1 MATAVETLS
10 NLERR
15 ITVKVPVEPLQQE
28 MSSRFQRLTRTAKV
42 PGFRPGKAPLKMIEQ
57 QYGPQVKEEVFAEAI
72 ETSFGQAI
80 EENKLRVVGMP
91 NIQHKPLNQ
100 VKEDFEYTATF
111 EVFPE
116 VTLGDFKAISIDKP
130 DAQITDKDVNKTI
143 DVLLK
148 QRAQF
153 VESKEASAKGDRL
166 TLTLTSF
173 INDKQ
178 VETTGDKPIQIILGD
193 DSRFAI
199 FDDHLV
205 GEKAGES
212 KTFEVNYP
220 ETHNP
225 KELAGKTVQ
234 YNVNFILVAKPKL
247 HEVNS
252 QFAQSLGVLDG
263 NVDQMRDEIKQSLEQ
278 ELDKR
283 VKIKLKEQVFT
294 QLLEVCNADLPKA
307 LINLEINR
315 MAQSTYANLK
325 QRGADLKQFKLE
337 PSMFEEQAKKTCKLR
352 LVLAEIVD
360 KNNLRASADQ
370 IKAMVNEFALNFD
383 DTEEAVQWF
392 YAEPSRLEEPTALA
406 TEVNVVEWFITQC
419 KVQNKKTT
427 FDELM
432 TGPAPAPA

>member
-15 ITVKVPVEPLQQE
+15 ITVKVPVEPLQKE
-28 MSSRFQRLTRTAKV
+28 MSTRFQRLTRTAKV
-42 PGFRPGKAPLKMIEQ
+42 PGFRPGTAPLKMIEQ

-72 ETSFGQAI
+72 ETSFGVAI
-80 EENKLRVVGMP
+80 QENKLRVIGMP

-100 VKEDFEYTATF
+100 VHEEFEYTATF

-116 VTLGDFKAISIDKP
+116 VTLGDFKAVSIEKP
-130 DAQITDKDVNKTI
+130 EAQITDKDVNKTI

-153 VESKEASAKGDRL
+153 IESKEGSAKGDRL

-205 GEKAGES
+205 GGKAGES
-212 KTFEVNYP
+212 KTFDVNYP

-225 KELAGKTVQ
+225 KELAGKKVQ
-234 YNVNFILVAKPKL
+234 YNVNFIVVAKPKL
-247 HEVNS
+247 PEVNG
-252 QFAQSLGVLDG
+252 QFAQSLGVADG
-263 NVDQMRDEIKQSLEQ
+263 NVDKMHEEIKQSLEQ
-278 ELDKR
+278 ELDKK
-283 VKIKLKEQVFT
+283 VQIKLKEQVFT
-294 QLLEVCNADLPKA
+294 QLLDICKVDLPKT
-307 LINLEINR
+307 LINVEINR

-337 PSMFEEQAKKTCKLR
+337 PSMFEDQAKKTCKLR

-360 KNNLRASADQ
+360 KNSLRASPDQ
-370 IKAMVNEFALNFD
+370 IKAMVNELALNFD
-383 DTEEAVQWF
+383 DIEEAVQWF

-406 TEVNVVEWFITQC
+406 TEVNIVEWFMTQC

-427 FDELM
+427 FDELNDR
-432 TGPAPAPA
+432 TS

>member
-80 EENKLRVVGMP
+80 QENKLRVVGMP

-153 VESKEASAKGDRL
+153 IESKEASAKGDRL

-225 KELAGKTVQ
+225 KELAGKTVK

-247 HEVNS
+247 PEVNS

-337 PSMFEEQAKKTCKLR
+337 PAMFEDQAKKTCKLR
-352 LVLAEIVD
+352 LILAEIVD

-370 IKAMVNEFALNFD
+370 IRAMVNEFALNFD

-432 TGPAPAPA
+432 TGPAKA

>member
-15 ITVKVPVEPLQQE
+15 ITVKVSVEPLQQE

-80 EENKLRVVGMP
+80 QENKLRVVGMP

-130 DAQITDKDVNKTI
+130 DAQITDKDVDKTI

-153 VESKEASAKGDRL
+153 IESKEASAKGDRL

-234 YNVNFILVAKPKL
+234 YNVNFILIAKPKL
-247 HEVNS
+247 PEANS

-337 PSMFEEQAKKTCKLR
+337 PSMFEDQAKKTCKLR
-352 LVLAEIVD
+352 LILAEIVD

-370 IKAMVNEFALNFD
+370 IRAMVNEFALNFD

-432 TGPAPAPA
+432 TGPAKA

>member
-1 MATAVETLS
+1 
-10 NLERR
+10 
-15 ITVKVPVEPLQQE
+15 VPVKPLQQE

-80 EENKLRVVGMP
+80 QENKLRVVGMP

-111 EVFPE
+111 EVFPD

-153 VESKEASAKGDRL
+153 IESKEASAKGDRL

-225 KELAGKTVQ
+225 KELAGKTVK

-247 HEVNS
+247 PEVNS

-337 PSMFEEQAKKTCKLR
+337 PSMFEDQAKKTCKLR
-352 LVLAEIVD
+352 LILAEIVD

-432 TGPAPAPA
+432 TGPAKA

>member
-130 DAQITDKDVNKTI
+130 EAQITDKDVNKTI

-153 VESKEASAKGDRL
+153 IESKEASAKGDRL

-247 HEVNS
+247 PEVNS

-370 IKAMVNEFALNFD
+370 IRAMVNEFALNFD

-432 TGPAPAPA
+432 TGPAPA

>member
-15 ITVKVPVEPLQQE
+15 ITVKVPVEPLQKE
-28 MSSRFQRLTRTAKV
+28 MSTRFQRLTRTAKV

-80 EENKLRVVGMP
+80 QENKLRVIGMP

-100 VKEDFEYTATF
+100 VHEEFEYTATF

-116 VTLGDFKAISIDKP
+116 VTLGDFKAVSIEKP
-130 DAQITDKDVNKTI
+130 EAQITDKDVNKTI

-153 VESKEASAKGDRL
+153 IESKEGSAKGDRL

-205 GEKAGES
+205 GGKAGES
-212 KTFEVNYP
+212 KTFEVDYP

-225 KELAGKTVQ
+225 KELAGKKVQ
-234 YNVNFILVAKPKL
+234 YNVNFIVIAKPKL
-247 HEVNS
+247 PEVNG
-252 QFAQSLGVLDG
+252 QFAQSLGVADG
-263 NVDQMRDEIKQSLEQ
+263 NVDKMREEIKQSLEQ

-283 VKIKLKEQVFT
+283 VQIKLKEQVFT
-294 QLLEVCNADLPKA
+294 QLLDICKVDLPKA
-307 LINLEINR
+307 LINVEINR

-337 PSMFEEQAKKTCKLR
+337 PSMFEDQAKKTCKLR

-360 KNNLRASADQ
+360 KNSLRASPDQ
-370 IKAMVNEFALNFD
+370 LKAMVNEFALNFD

-406 TEVNVVEWFITQC
+406 TEVNVVEWFMTQC

-432 TGPAPAPA
+432 TGPAKA

>member
-15 ITVKVPVEPLQQE
+15 ITVKVPVEPLQKE
-28 MSSRFQRLTRTAKV
+28 MSTRFQRLTRTAKV

-80 EENKLRVVGMP
+80 QENKLRVIGMP

-100 VKEDFEYTATF
+100 VHEEFEYTATF

-116 VTLGDFKAISIDKP
+116 VTLGDFKAVSIEKP
-130 DAQITDKDVNKTI
+130 EAQITDKDVNKTI

-148 QRAQF
+148 QRAKF
-153 VESKEASAKGDRL
+153 IESSDASAKGDRL

-205 GEKAGES
+205 GGKASES

-225 KELAGKTVQ
+225 KELAGKKVQ

-247 HEVNS
+247 PEVNG
-252 QFAQSLGVLDG
+252 QFAQSLGVADG
-263 NVDQMRDEIKQSLEQ
+263 NVDKMREEIKQSLEQ

-283 VKIKLKEQVFT
+283 VQIKLKEQVFT
-294 QLLEVCNADLPKA
+294 QLLDICKADLPKA
-307 LINLEINR
+307 LINVEINR

-337 PSMFEEQAKKTCKLR
+337 PSMFEDQAKKTCKLR

-360 KNNLRASADQ
+360 KNSLRASPDQ

-383 DTEEAVQWF
+383 DTEEAIQWF

-406 TEVNVVEWFITQC
+406 TEVNVVEWFMTQC

-432 TGPAPAPA
+432 TGPAKA

>member
-80 EENKLRVVGMP
+80 QENKLRVVGMP

-153 VESKEASAKGDRL
+153 IESKEASAKGDRL

-212 KTFEVNYP
+212 KTFEVNFP

-247 HEVNS
+247 PEVNS

-337 PSMFEEQAKKTCKLR
+337 PSMFEGQAKKTCKLR
-352 LVLAEIVD
+352 LILAEIVD

-432 TGPAPAPA
+432 TGPATA

>member
-130 DAQITDKDVNKTI
+130 EAQITDKDVNKTI

-153 VESKEASAKGDRL
+153 MESKEASAKGDRL

-234 YNVNFILVAKPKL
+234 YNVNFIVVAKPKL
-247 HEVNS
+247 PEVNS

-370 IKAMVNEFALNFD
+370 IRAMVNEFALNFD

-432 TGPAPAPA
+432 TGPAPA

>member
-15 ITVKVPVEPLQQE
+15 ITVKVPVKPLQQE

-80 EENKLRVVGMP
+80 QENKLRVVGMP

-153 VESKEASAKGDRL
+153 IESKEASAKGDRL

-225 KELAGKTVQ
+225 KELAGKTVR

-247 HEVNS
+247 PEVNS

-337 PSMFEEQAKKTCKLR
+337 PAMFEDQAKKTCKLR

-432 TGPAPAPA
+432 TGPAKA

>member
-130 DAQITDKDVNKTI
+130 EAQITDKDVNKTI

-153 VESKEASAKGDRL
+153 IESKEASAKGDRL

-234 YNVNFILVAKPKL
+234 YNVNFIVVAKPKL
-247 HEVNS
+247 PEVNS

-370 IKAMVNEFALNFD
+370 IRAMVNEFALNFD

-432 TGPAPAPA
+432 TGPAAA

>member
-15 ITVKVPVEPLQQE
+15 ITVKVPVEPLQKE
-28 MSSRFQRLTRTAKV
+28 MSTRFQRLTRTAKV

-80 EENKLRVVGMP
+80 QENKLRVIGMP

-100 VKEDFEYTATF
+100 VHEEFEYTATF

-116 VTLGDFKAISIDKP
+116 VTLGDFKAVSIEKP
-130 DAQITDKDVNKTI
+130 EAQITEKDVNKTI

-153 VESKEASAKGDRL
+153 IESSDASAKGDRL

-199 FDDHLV
+199 FDDHLL
-205 GEKAGES
+205 GGKAGES

-225 KELAGKTVQ
+225 KELAGKKVQ

-247 HEVNS
+247 PEVNG
-252 QFAQSLGVLDG
+252 QFAQSLGVADG
-263 NVDQMRDEIKQSLEQ
+263 NVDKMREEIKQSLEQ

-283 VKIKLKEQVFT
+283 VQIKLKEQVFT
-294 QLLEVCNADLPKA
+294 QLLDICKADLPKA
-307 LINLEINR
+307 LINVEINR

-337 PSMFEEQAKKTCKLR
+337 PSMFEDQAKKTCKLR

-360 KNNLRASADQ
+360 KNSLRASPDQ

-383 DTEEAVQWF
+383 DTEEAIQWF

-406 TEVNVVEWFITQC
+406 TEVNVVEWFMTQC

-432 TGPAPAPA
+432 TGPAKA

>member
-15 ITVKVPVEPLQQE
+15 ITVKVPVEPLQKE
-28 MSSRFQRLTRTAKV
+28 MSTRFQRLTRTAKV

-80 EENKLRVVGMP
+80 QENKLRVIGMP

-100 VKEDFEYTATF
+100 VHEEFEYTATF

-116 VTLGDFKAISIDKP
+116 VTLGDFKAVSIEKP
-130 DAQITDKDVNKTI
+130 EAQITDKDVNKTI

-153 VESKEASAKGDRL
+153 IESKEGSAKGDRL

-205 GEKAGES
+205 GGKAGES
-212 KTFEVNYP
+212 KTFDVNYP

-225 KELAGKTVQ
+225 KELAGKKVQ
-234 YNVNFILVAKPKL
+234 YNVNFIVVAKPKL
-247 HEVNS
+247 PEVNG
-252 QFAQSLGVLDG
+252 QFAQSLGVADG
-263 NVDQMRDEIKQSLEQ
+263 NVDKMREEIKQSLEQ

-283 VKIKLKEQVFT
+283 VQIKLKEQVFT
-294 QLLEVCNADLPKA
+294 QLLDICEVDLPKA
-307 LINLEINR
+307 LINVEINR

-337 PSMFEEQAKKTCKLR
+337 PSMFEDQAKKTCKLR

-360 KNNLRASADQ
+360 KNSLRASPDQ
-370 IKAMVNEFALNFD
+370 IKAMVNELALNFD

-406 TEVNVVEWFITQC
+406 TEVNVVEWFMTQC

-432 TGPAPAPA
+432 TGPAKA

>member
-80 EENKLRVVGMP
+80 QENKLRVVGMP

-130 DAQITDKDVNKTI
+130 DAQITDKDVDKTI

-153 VESKEASAKGDRL
+153 IESKEASAKGDRL

-225 KELAGKTVQ
+225 KELAGKTVK

-247 HEVNS
+247 PEVNS

-337 PSMFEEQAKKTCKLR
+337 PSMFEDQAKKTCKLR
-352 LVLAEIVD
+352 LILAEIVD

-432 TGPAPAPA
+432 TGPAKA

>member
-130 DAQITDKDVNKTI
+130 EAQITDKDVNKTI

-153 VESKEASAKGDRL
+153 IESKEASAKGDRL

-234 YNVNFILVAKPKL
+234 YNVNFIVVAKPKL
-247 HEVNS
+247 PEVNS

-337 PSMFEEQAKKTCKLR
+337 PSMFEDQAKKTCKLR
-352 LVLAEIVD
+352 LILAEIVD

-432 TGPAPAPA
+432 TGPAPA

>member
-130 DAQITDKDVNKTI
+130 EAQITDKDVNKTI

-153 VESKEASAKGDRL
+153 IESKEASAKGDRL

-234 YNVNFILVAKPKL
+234 YNVNFIVVAKPKL
-247 HEVNS
+247 PEVNS

-432 TGPAPAPA
+432 TGPAPA

>member
-15 ITVKVPVEPLQQE
+15 ITVKVPVKPLQQE

-80 EENKLRVVGMP
+80 QENKLRVVGMP

-111 EVFPE
+111 EVFPD

-153 VESKEASAKGDRL
+153 IESKEASAKGDRL

-225 KELAGKTVQ
+225 KELAGKTVK

-247 HEVNS
+247 PEVNS

-294 QLLEVCNADLPKA
+294 KLLEVCNADLPKA

-337 PSMFEEQAKKTCKLR
+337 PAMFEDQAKKTCKLR

-432 TGPAPAPA
+432 TGPAKA

>member
-153 VESKEASAKGDRL
+153 IESKEASAKGDRL

-247 HEVNS
+247 PEVNS

-352 LVLAEIVD
+352 LILAEIVD

-432 TGPAPAPA
+432 TGPAPA

>member
-130 DAQITDKDVNKTI
+130 EAQITDKDVNKTI

-153 VESKEASAKGDRL
+153 IESKEASAKGDRL

-234 YNVNFILVAKPKL
+234 YNVNFIVVAKPKL
-247 HEVNS
+247 PEVNS

-370 IKAMVNEFALNFD
+370 IRAMVNEFALNFD

-432 TGPAPAPA
+432 TGPAPA

>member
-15 ITVKVPVEPLQQE
+15 ITVKVPVEPLQKE
-28 MSSRFQRLTRTAKV
+28 MSTRFQRLTRTAKV

-80 EENKLRVVGMP
+80 QENKLRVIGMP

-100 VKEDFEYTATF
+100 VHEEFEYTATF

-116 VTLGDFKAISIDKP
+116 VTLGDFKAVSIEKP
-130 DAQITDKDVNKTI
+130 EAQITDKDVNKTI

-153 VESKEASAKGDRL
+153 IESKEGSAKGDRL

-205 GEKAGES
+205 GGKAGES
-212 KTFEVNYP
+212 KTFDVNYP

-225 KELAGKTVQ
+225 KELAGKKVQ
-234 YNVNFILVAKPKL
+234 YNVNFIVVAKPKL
-247 HEVNS
+247 PEVNG
-252 QFAQSLGVLDG
+252 QFAQSLGVADG
-263 NVDQMRDEIKQSLEQ
+263 NVDKMREEIKQSLEQ
-278 ELDKR
+278 ELDKK
-283 VKIKLKEQVFT
+283 VQIKLKEQVFT
-294 QLLEVCNADLPKA
+294 QLLDICKVDLPKT
-307 LINLEINR
+307 LINVEINR

-337 PSMFEEQAKKTCKLR
+337 PSMFEDQAKKTCKLR

-360 KNNLRASADQ
+360 KNSLRASPDQ

-406 TEVNVVEWFITQC
+406 TEVNVVEWFMTQC

-432 TGPAPAPA
+432 TGPAKA

>member
-153 VESKEASAKGDRL
+153 IESKEASAKGDRL

-247 HEVNS
+247 PEVNS

-370 IKAMVNEFALNFD
+370 IRAMVNEFALNFD

-406 TEVNVVEWFITQC
+406 TEVNIVEWFITQC

-432 TGPAPAPA
+432 TGPAPA

>member
-80 EENKLRVVGMP
+80 QENKLRVVGMP

-153 VESKEASAKGDRL
+153 IESKEASAKGDRL

-225 KELAGKTVQ
+225 KELAGKTVK

-247 HEVNS
+247 PEVNS

-337 PSMFEEQAKKTCKLR
+337 PAMFEDQAKKTCKLR

-432 TGPAPAPA
+432 TGPAKA

>member
-15 ITVKVPVEPLQQE
+15 ITVKVPVKPLQQE

-80 EENKLRVVGMP
+80 QENKLRVVGMP

-111 EVFPE
+111 EVFPD

-153 VESKEASAKGDRL
+153 IESKEASAKGDRL

-225 KELAGKTVQ
+225 KELAGKTVK

-247 HEVNS
+247 PEVNS

-337 PSMFEEQAKKTCKLR
+337 PAMFEDQAKKTCKLR
-352 LVLAEIVD
+352 LILAEIVD

-432 TGPAPAPA
+432 TGPAKA

>member
-15 ITVKVPVEPLQQE
+15 ITVKVPVKPLQQE

-80 EENKLRVVGMP
+80 QENKLRVVGMP

-111 EVFPE
+111 EVFPD

-153 VESKEASAKGDRL
+153 IESKEASAKGDRL

-225 KELAGKTVQ
+225 KELAGKTVK

-247 HEVNS
+247 PEVNS

-337 PSMFEEQAKKTCKLR
+337 PSMFEDQAKKTCKLR
-352 LVLAEIVD
+352 LILAEIVD

-370 IKAMVNEFALNFD
+370 IRAMVNEFALNFD

-432 TGPAPAPA
+432 TGPAKA

>member
-15 ITVKVPVEPLQQE
+15 ITIKVPVEPLQKE

-72 ETSFGQAI
+72 ETSFGKAI
-80 EENKLRVVGMP
+80 QENKLRVVGMP

-116 VTLGDFKAISIDKP
+116 VTLGDFKATLIDKP

-153 VESKEASAKGDRL
+153 IESKEASAKGDLL

-205 GEKAGES
+205 GGKAGES

-234 YNVNFILVAKPKL
+234 YNVNFILIAKPKL
-247 HEVNS
+247 PEVNA
-252 QFAQSLGVLDG
+252 QFAQSLGVVDG
-263 NVDQMRDEIKQSLEQ
+263 NVDQMREEIKQSLEQ

-294 QLLEVCNADLPKA
+294 QLLDICKADLPKT
-307 LINLEINR
+307 LINVEINR

-337 PSMFEEQAKKTCKLR
+337 PSMFEDQAKKTCKLR
-352 LVLAEIVD
+352 LILAEIVE
-360 KNNLRASADQ
+360 KNNLRASTDQ

-406 TEVNVVEWFITQC
+406 TEVNVVEWFMTQC

-432 TGPAPAPA
+432 SGPAKA

>member
-15 ITVKVPVEPLQQE
+15 ITVKVPVEPLQKE

-80 EENKLRVVGMP
+80 QENKLRVVGMP

-100 VKEDFEYTATF
+100 VKEDFEFTATF

-130 DAQITDKDVNKTI
+130 EAQITDKDVNKTI

-153 VESKEASAKGDRL
+153 MESKEASAKGDRL

-247 HEVNS
+247 PEVNS

-294 QLLEVCNADLPKA
+294 QLLEICNADLPKT
-307 LINLEINR
+307 LINVEINR

-337 PSMFEEQAKKTCKLR
+337 PSMFEDQAKKTCKLR
-352 LVLAEIVD
+352 LILAEIVD

-406 TEVNVVEWFITQC
+406 TEVNVVEWFMTQC

-432 TGPAPAPA
+432 TGPAKA

>member
-15 ITVKVPVEPLQQE
+15 ITVKVPVEPLQKE

-57 QYGPQVKEEVFAEAI
+57 QYGPQIKEEVFAEAI

-80 EENKLRVVGMP
+80 QENKLRVAGMP

-100 VKEDFEYTATF
+100 VHDDFEYTATF

-116 VTLGDFKAISIDKP
+116 VTLADFKAASIEKP
-130 DAQITDKDVNKTI
+130 VAQITDKDVNKTI

-153 VESKEASAKGDRL
+153 IETKEAAAKGDRL

-205 GEKAGES
+205 GGREGES

-225 KELAGKTVQ
+225 KELAGKKVQ
-234 YNVNFILVAKPKL
+234 YNVNFVLIAKPKL
-247 HEVNS
+247 PEVNA
-252 QFAQSLGVLDG
+252 QFAQSLGVADG
-263 NVDQMRDEIKQSLEQ
+263 NVDKMREEIKQSLEQ

-283 VKIKLKEQVFT
+283 IKIKLKEQVFT
-294 QLLEVCNADLPKA
+294 QLIDSCKADLPKA
-307 LINLEINR
+307 LVNVEINR

-352 LVLAEIVD
+352 LILAEIVD
-360 KNNLRASADQ
+360 KNNLRATPDQ

-383 DTEEAVQWF
+383 DTDEAVKWF

-406 TEVNVVEWFITQC
+406 TETNVVDWFMKQC

-432 TGPAPAPA
+432 TGSAKT

>member
-130 DAQITDKDVNKTI
+130 EAQITDKDVNKTI

-153 VESKEASAKGDRL
+153 IESKEASAKGDRL

-247 HEVNS
+247 PEVNS

-432 TGPAPAPA
+432 TGPAPA

>member
-15 ITVKVPVEPLQQE
+15 ITVKVPVEPLQKE
-28 MSSRFQRLTRTAKV
+28 MSTRFQRLTRTAKV

-72 ETSFGQAI
+72 ETTFGQAI
-80 EENKLRVVGMP
+80 QENKLRVIGMP

-100 VKEDFEYTATF
+100 VHEEFEYTATF

-116 VTLGDFKAISIDKP
+116 VTLGDFKAVSIEKP
-130 DAQITDKDVNKTI
+130 ESQITDKDVNKTI

-153 VESKEASAKGDRL
+153 IESKEGSAKGDRL

-173 INDKQ
+173 ISDKQ

-205 GEKAGES
+205 GSKSGES
-212 KTFEVNYP
+212 KTFEVDYP

-225 KELAGKTVQ
+225 KELAGKKVQ
-234 YNVNFILVAKPKL
+234 YNVNFIVIAKPKL
-247 HEVNS
+247 PEVNG
-252 QFAQSLGVLDG
+252 QFAQSLGVADG
-263 NVDQMRDEIKQSLEQ
+263 NVDKMREEIKQSLEQ

-283 VKIKLKEQVFT
+283 VQIKLKEQVFT
-294 QLLEVCNADLPKA
+294 QLLDICKVDLPKA
-307 LINLEINR
+307 LINVEINR

-337 PSMFEEQAKKTCKLR
+337 PSMFEDQAKKTCKLR

-360 KNNLRASADQ
+360 KNSLRASPDQ

-383 DTEEAVQWF
+383 DTEEAVEWF

-406 TEVNVVEWFITQC
+406 TEVNVVEWFMTQC

-432 TGPAPAPA
+432 TGLAKA

>member
-15 ITVKVPVEPLQQE
+15 ITVKVPVEPLQKE
-28 MSSRFQRLTRTAKV
+28 MSTRFQRLTRTAKV

-80 EENKLRVVGMP
+80 QENKLRVIGMP

-100 VKEDFEYTATF
+100 VHEEFEYTATF

-116 VTLGDFKAISIDKP
+116 VTLGDFKAVSIEKP
-130 DAQITDKDVNKTI
+130 EAQITDKDVNKTI

-153 VESKEASAKGDRL
+153 IESSDASAKGDRL

-205 GEKAGES
+205 GGKASES

-225 KELAGKTVQ
+225 KELAGKKVQ

-247 HEVNS
+247 PEVNG
-252 QFAQSLGVLDG
+252 QFAQSLGVADG
-263 NVDQMRDEIKQSLEQ
+263 NVDKMREEIKQSLEQ

-283 VKIKLKEQVFT
+283 VQIKLKEQVFT
-294 QLLEVCNADLPKA
+294 QLLDICKADLPKA
-307 LINLEINR
+307 LINVEINR

-337 PSMFEEQAKKTCKLR
+337 PSMFEDQAKKTCKLR

-360 KNNLRASADQ
+360 KNSLRASPDQ

-383 DTEEAVQWF
+383 DTEEAIQWF

-406 TEVNVVEWFITQC
+406 TEVNVVEWFMTQC

-432 TGPAPAPA
+432 TGPAKA

>member
-80 EENKLRVVGMP
+80 QENKLRVVGMP

-111 EVFPE
+111 EVFPD

-153 VESKEASAKGDRL
+153 IESKEASAKGDRL

-225 KELAGKTVQ
+225 KELAGKTVK

-247 HEVNS
+247 PEVNS

-337 PSMFEEQAKKTCKLR
+337 PAMFEDQAKKTCKLR

-432 TGPAPAPA
+432 TGPAKA

>member
-15 ITVKVPVEPLQQE
+15 ITVKVPVEPLQKE
-28 MSSRFQRLTRTAKV
+28 MSTRFQRLTRTAKV

-80 EENKLRVVGMP
+80 QENKLRVIGMP

-100 VKEDFEYTATF
+100 VHEEFEYTATF

-116 VTLGDFKAISIDKP
+116 VTLGDFKAVSIEKP
-130 DAQITDKDVNKTI
+130 EAQITDKDVNKTI

-153 VESKEASAKGDRL
+153 IESKEGSAKGDRL

-205 GEKAGES
+205 GSKSGES
-212 KTFEVNYP
+212 KTFEVDYP

-225 KELAGKTVQ
+225 KELAGKKVQ
-234 YNVNFILVAKPKL
+234 YNVNFIVIAKPKL
-247 HEVNS
+247 PEVNG
-252 QFAQSLGVLDG
+252 QFAQSLGVADG
-263 NVDQMRDEIKQSLEQ
+263 NVDKMREEIKQSLEQ

-283 VKIKLKEQVFT
+283 VQIKLKEQVFT
-294 QLLEVCNADLPKA
+294 QLLDICKVDLPKA
-307 LINLEINR
+307 LINVEINR

-337 PSMFEEQAKKTCKLR
+337 PSMFEDQAKKTCKLR

-360 KNNLRASADQ
+360 KNNLRASPDQ
-370 IKAMVNEFALNFD
+370 IKVMVNEFALNFD

-406 TEVNVVEWFITQC
+406 TEVNVVEWFMTQC

-432 TGPAPAPA
+432 TGPAKA

>member
-80 EENKLRVVGMP
+80 QENKLRVVGMP

-111 EVFPE
+111 EVFPD

-153 VESKEASAKGDRL
+153 IESKEASAKGDRL

-225 KELAGKTVQ
+225 KELAGKTVK

-247 HEVNS
+247 PEVNS

-337 PSMFEEQAKKTCKLR
+337 PAMFEDQAKKTCKLR
-352 LVLAEIVD
+352 LILAEIVD

-432 TGPAPAPA
+432 TGPAKA

>member
-130 DAQITDKDVNKTI
+130 EAQITDKDVNKTI

-148 QRAQF
+148 QRSQF
-153 VESKEASAKGDRL
+153 IESKEASAKGDRL

-234 YNVNFILVAKPKL
+234 YNVNFIVVAKPKL
-247 HEVNS
+247 PEVNS

-406 TEVNVVEWFITQC
+406 TEVNVVEWFMTQC

-432 TGPAPAPA
+432 TGAAKA

>member
-42 PGFRPGKAPLKMIEQ
+42 PVFRPGKAPLKMIEQ

-80 EENKLRVVGMP
+80 QENKLRVVGMP

-111 EVFPE
+111 EVFPD

-153 VESKEASAKGDRL
+153 IESKEASAKGDRL

-225 KELAGKTVQ
+225 KELAGKTVK

-247 HEVNS
+247 PEVNS

-337 PSMFEEQAKKTCKLR
+337 PAMFEDQAKKTCKLR

-432 TGPAPAPA
+432 TGPAKA

>member
-15 ITVKVPVEPLQQE
+15 ITVKVPVKPLQQE

-80 EENKLRVVGMP
+80 QENKLRVVGMP

-111 EVFPE
+111 EVFPD

-153 VESKEASAKGDRL
+153 IESKEASAKGDRL

-225 KELAGKTVQ
+225 KELAGKTVK

-247 HEVNS
+247 PEVNS

-337 PSMFEEQAKKTCKLR
+337 PAMFEDQAKKTCKLR

-406 TEVNVVEWFITQC
+406 TEVNVVEWFMTQC

-432 TGPAPAPA
+432 SGPAKA

>member
-130 DAQITDKDVNKTI
+130 EAQITDKDVNKTI

-148 QRAQF
+148 QRSQF
-153 VESKEASAKGDRL
+153 IESKEASAKGDRL

-234 YNVNFILVAKPKL
+234 YNVNFIVVAKPKL
-247 HEVNS
+247 PEVNS

-325 QRGADLKQFKLE
+325 QRGADLKQFKLD

-419 KVQNKKTT
+419 KVQNKKIT

-432 TGPAPAPA
+432 TGPAPA